1 MSEPKSKVNTSSLD
15 SIQANAWRMKRF
27 KGPKSTG
34 PFGVEIDGTEYID
47 VQPPGWTDHGILDRA
62 VEFLKHPKP
71 GCLYG
76 WRARDDYDTEQLVSL
91 GFIRLVKFD
100 ELNKDRRTVS
110 LNGWQ
115 SSGFP
120 DANGNRKVETYA
132 AWRKM
137 VLVEYSEQIA
147 YEWFQQPADYHMK
160 LVTTIPEEMQEQF
173 GDMGV
178 TAVVRKNMRS
188 AGQEAIHEARKR

>member
-1 MSEPKSKVNTSSLD
+1 MLSRGVAP
-15 SIQANAWRMKRF
+15 RF
-27 KGPKSTG
+27 L
-34 PFGVEIDGTEYID
+34 
-47 VQPPGWTDHGILDRA
+47 W
-62 VEFLKHPKP
+62 
-71 GCLYG
+71 
-76 WRARDDYDTEQLVSL
+76 
-91 GFIRLVKFD
+91 VKFD

-120 DANGNRKVETYA
+120 DAQGNRKVETYA

-173 GDMGV
+173 EGV
-178 TAVVRKNMRS
+178 GTTAVVRKDMRS